1 MVEATVKLTGGRRR
15 TRRKWVVAREA
26 VGRDV
31 REISQRRTKYHRM
44 SQRLL

>member
-15 TRRKWVVAREA
+15 TRRKQVVAREA

-31 REISQRRTKYHRM
+31 REISERRVKYHRR
-44 SQRLL
+44 S